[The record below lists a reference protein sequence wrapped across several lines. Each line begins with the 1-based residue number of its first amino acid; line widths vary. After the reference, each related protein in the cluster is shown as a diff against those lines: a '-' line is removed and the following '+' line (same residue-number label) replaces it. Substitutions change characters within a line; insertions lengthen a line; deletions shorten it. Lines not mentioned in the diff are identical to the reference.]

1 MTADPPLYR
10 GPLTPA
16 EDMAEAIVAAIDSD
30 RFGQTTRARKDQ
42 G

>member
-1 MTADPPLYR
+1 MTLYR

-30 RFGQTTRARKDQ
+30 RFETTRAREAQ

>member
-1 MTADPPLYR
+1 MTAYLPLYR

-30 RFGQTTRARKDQ
+30 RFEQTTRAWKEQ